1 MAGEDARYT
10 AWIRTQPCAACGTT
24 LQVEPHHA
32 LSGTTYSPEAPR
44 PAKAIPGARKGKSQ
58 RSHDHFC
65 IPLCIKDHEPGFHQ
79 GHGYFEGWSPRE
91 RDDWEMAQVGIHRN
105 RFAMQCPEPI
115 ASGTAT
121 SSRTTRKRSAGS
133 PERDRVIEQIESWAG
148 ARRLKDHEHQLLADL
163 VNDLRAAG
171 AGSEF

>member
-1 MAGEDARYT
+1 LAGEDTRYV

-24 LQVEPHHA
+24 LQIEPHHA
-32 LSGTTYSPEAPR
+32 LSGTTYSPEGPR

-105 RFAMQCPEPI
+105 RYAMQCPDP
-115 ASGTAT
+115 AALPA
-121 SSRTTRKRSAGS
+121 RATTRRAKPTSS
-133 PERDRVIEQIESWAG
+133 PERERVLEQIETWAG
-148 ARRLKDHEHQLLADL
+148 ARRLKAEEHQLLADL
-163 VNDLRAAG
+163 INDLKAEG
-171 AGSEF
+171 F